1 MSVVTVA
8 AMCVP
13 TKRICPRAGRRASKG
28 ARRVLSVRAAGENPS
43 SPEEEEDLPKPIK
56 LTPEQAKVWVQTTA
70 YLSGRIQA
78 SLRDCPGRNPDM
90 SEAAADAM
98 RAAIA
103 EVEAAARAASA

>member
-43 SPEEEEDLPKPIK
+43 PPEEEEDLPKPIK
-56 LTPEQAKVWVQTTA
+56 LTPEQAKVAALAFELLYEKDPVEE
-70 YLSGRIQA
+70 LESMLVDKERPE
-78 SLRDCPGRNPDM
+78 LR
-90 SEAAADAM
+90 AKLQ
-98 RAAIA
+98 RAIEGA
-103 EVEAAARAASA
+103 